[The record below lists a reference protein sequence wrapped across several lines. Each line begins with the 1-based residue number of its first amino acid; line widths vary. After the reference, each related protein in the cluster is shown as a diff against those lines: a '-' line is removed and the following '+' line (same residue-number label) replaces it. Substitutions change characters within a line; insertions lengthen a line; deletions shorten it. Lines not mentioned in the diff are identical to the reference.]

1 MIGRLYDC
9 KFGFFASDEEKRYH
23 DIDTRTTSLLTKISI
38 FNNDVAET
46 ADDGVDDDDADVEGV
61 IVKHIAFQ
69 VEVVLRSLSDLESM
83 L

>member
-1 MIGRLYDC
+1 
-9 KFGFFASDEEKRYH
+9 
-23 DIDTRTTSLLTKISI
+23 LLTKISI

-46 ADDGVDDDDADVEGV
+46 ADDGVDDDADVNGV